1 MIAIENVE
9 FVNKLESE
17 YVCSL
22 TKDEFFELFPRTIK
36 STKGSMKKVVNNN
49 EYFRMVIQ
57 YLKKH
62 NPVGGDHVK

>member
-1 MIAIENVE
+1 MSIENIE

-36 STKGSMKKVVNNN
+36 NIKGSMQKVVNNN
-49 EYFRMVIQ
+49 D
-57 YLKKH
+57 
-62 NPVGGDHVK
+62 P